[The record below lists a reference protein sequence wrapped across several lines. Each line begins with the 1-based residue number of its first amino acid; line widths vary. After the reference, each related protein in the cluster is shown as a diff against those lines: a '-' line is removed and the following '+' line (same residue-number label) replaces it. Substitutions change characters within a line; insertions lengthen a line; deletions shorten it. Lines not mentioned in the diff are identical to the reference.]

1 MALCIIPA
9 RGGSRRIPGK
19 NKKLF
24 HGKPIIA
31 YSIMAAQDSGLFERV
46 IVSTDDS
53 DIYSIATAY
62 GAEVHK
68 RRPEDARDE
77 VGTQAV
83 AKAVLEDMGNLP
95 EYTCVIYPCA
105 PMIDIEALRFGF
117 YVLQGP
123 PIDSMGGIQYVY
135 TVDEDGTDAGQWYW
149 GRVGAFMEGV
159 PLTEARTVMVP
170 KWSGAIDINT
180 MDDWERAE
188 KMYAKLT
195 EVEA

>member
-1 MALCIIPA
+1 MAYAIIPA

-46 IVSTDDS
+46 IVSTDDPE
-53 DIYSIATAY
+53 IYSIATAY

-83 AKAVLEDMGNLP
+83 AKSVLEDIMDSLP
-95 EYTCVIYPCA
+95 EYACVIYPCA
-105 PMIDIEALRFGF
+105 PMIDLECLRFGF
-117 YVLQGP
+117 DVLKE
-123 PIDSMGGIQYVY
+123 
-135 TVDEDGTDAGQWYW
+135 TGTKYAYSVEFGEDAGQWYF
-149 GRVGAFMEGV
+149 GETAAFLSDVSLDYASKIEV
-159 PLTEARTVMVP
+159 LNV
-170 KWSGAIDINT
+170 IDINT
-180 MDDWERAE
+180 PEDWEKAE